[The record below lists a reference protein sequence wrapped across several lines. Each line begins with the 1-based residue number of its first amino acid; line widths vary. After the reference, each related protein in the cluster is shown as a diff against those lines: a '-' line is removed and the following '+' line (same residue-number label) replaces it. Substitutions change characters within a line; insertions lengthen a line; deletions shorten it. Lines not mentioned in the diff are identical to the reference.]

1 MSMRVALLL
10 AATAWLAPS
19 ADTALQPAGDLPT
32 TLAAAEA
39 PRAAVATD
47 IDPSK
52 PVSPQESLALKD
64 GPGNADADDDDDDD
78 DDEDE
83 DEEEQKRGPENRK
96 NGPAPQQSRRP
107 QPGRGGPQRGW
118 QAQPGFRR
126 GPPPGSQG
134 GSPAPQLMRR
144 LDEVMEKLSR
154 IEAQLQASPPAHS
167 GPQPALQRAQG
178 VPPEAGRQMRAEIQ
192 ERMEQARR
200 RFGEMEERI
209 RRLEAEV
216 ERLKRAASEPPAKL

>member
-19 ADTALQPAGDLPT
+19 SDTAPQPAGDLPT
-32 TLAAAEA
+32 TLVATEA
-39 PRAAVATD
+39 PRAAVA
-47 IDPSK
+47 
-52 PVSPQESLALKD
+52 AD
-64 GPGNADADDDDDDD
+64 GPGSASEDDD
-78 DDEDE
+78 DDEGE
-83 DEEEQKRGPENRK
+83 HEGSRHHRQ
-96 NGPAPQQSRRP
+96 NGPAPADSRRPRRPEAQRP

-118 QAQPGFRR
+118 QGQSGFRR

-134 GSPAPQLMRR
+134 GPQAPPVMRR

-154 IEAQLQASPPAHS
+154 IETQLHASAPAHS
-167 GPQPALQRAQG
+167 GPQPAQQPVYG
-178 VPPEAGRQMRAEIQ
+178 GPPEAGQRMRAEIQ

-216 ERLKRAASEPPAKL
+216 ERLKRADDEPPAKL